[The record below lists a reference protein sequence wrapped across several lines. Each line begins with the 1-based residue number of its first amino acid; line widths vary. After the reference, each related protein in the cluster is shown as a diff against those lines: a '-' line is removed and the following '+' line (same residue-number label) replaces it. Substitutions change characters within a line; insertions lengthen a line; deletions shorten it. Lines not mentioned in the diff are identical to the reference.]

1 MGFEERITVDVSVL
15 VNNIE
20 NRLDELK
27 PFQYDSR
34 YRTLL
39 GEHFIKSMNSWERNI
54 RSRKDDPFTLVV
66 CGEFKRGKSSLIN
79 ALLGEE
85 VVTTNVTTE
94 TVTLNKISYGAHS
107 NEAILSG
114 GRRLRLKDEDLERD
128 NLEELIKEISEPIQ
142 QIEIKRPIEI
152 LKDVTI
158 IDTPGLGDSL
168 KDFSDLVDHA
178 LRQADAVI
186 YVFSVSYPLSQA
198 EQLFLKAE
206 VLPQRYTD
214 LFLVGNYCDVLRDKN
229 DYDRME
235 QLLQQRVE
243 GVLPGQKFWMVS
255 ALDELCIRLEEERP
269 NRKLSDLLADN
280 FAQFRKQLDYLVESK
295 REMVLPDRM
304 QRLLKG
310 MAIELEEQLQAMEE
324 GLAMDAKGVQEAMN
338 VLESHCAQQNEQ
350 QKKATEQIDAAIR
363 GMMEEALGWIR
374 ELVDR
379 MEKEVDNLRNV
390 SHEDLKKYYSFYC
403 METLQN
409 AINTCIEHHTIQL
422 YEQINEIS
430 ADLVKSLPN
439 ASKPEL
445 YDFQFA
451 LSNMTWT
458 NGDNFSYVCSMIPIA
473 AVQSLS
479 LVTEAIGGIWR
490 DSELKKKVPDLLGNI
505 REQYPDLKVSA
516 TRTVEESYEKMGK
529 TMKKQLDSFYNA
541 QVEQAKIKVE
551 QSAMVARQDAEKK
564 EEIRAAIATIRDVLA
579 QMQN

>member
-128 NLEELIKEISEPIQ
+128 NLEELIMEIGEPIQ

-269 NRKLSDLLADN
+269 NRKLGDLLADN

-310 MAIELEEQLQAMEE
+310 MAIELKEQLQAMEE
-324 GLAMDAKGVQEAMN
+324 GLAMDTKGVQEAMN

-379 MEKEVDNLRNV
+379 MEKEVDSLRNV
-390 SHEDLKKYYSFYC
+390 PHEDLKKYYSFYC

-422 YEQINEIS
+422 YEQLNEIS
-430 ADLVKSLPN
+430 ADLVKSLPS

-458 NGDNFSYVCSMIPIA
+458 NGDNFSYICSIVPIGII
-473 AVQSLS
+473 QSLS
-479 LVTEAIGGIWR
+479 IVTDAIGGIWR
-490 DSELKKKVPDLLGNI
+490 DSELKNKVPDLLSNI
-505 REQYPDLKVSA
+505 REQFPDLRHSA
-516 TRTVEESYEKMGK
+516 LCTVEGSYDRMGK

-564 EEIRAAIATIRDVLA
+564 EETRAAIATIRDVLA

>member
-15 VNNIE
+15 VNKIE

-128 NLEELIKEISEPIQ
+128 NLEELIKEVGEPIN

-198 EQLFLKAE
+198 EQLFIKTE
-206 VLPQRYTD
+206 ILPQRYTD

-229 DYDRME
+229 EYERME

-255 ALDELCIRLEEERP
+255 ALDELCIQLEEERP
-269 NRKLSDLLADN
+269 NRKLADLLADN
-280 FAQFRKQLDYLVESK
+280 FAQFRKQLGYLVESK

-310 MAIELEEQLQAMEE
+310 MTIELEEQLQAMEE
-324 GLAMDAKGVQEAMN
+324 GLAMDAKGIQEAMSA
-338 VLESHCAQQNEQ
+338 LESHCAQQNEQ

-379 MEKEVDNLRNV
+379 MEKEVDSLHSV
-390 SHEDLKKYYSFYC
+390 PHEDLKKYYSFYC

-422 YEQINEIS
+422 YEQLNKIS

-458 NGDNFSYVCSMIPIA
+458 NGDNFSYVCSMIPIGII
-473 AVQSLS
+473 QSLS
-479 LVTEAIGGIWR
+479 IVTDAIGGIWR

-505 REQYPDLKVSA
+505 REQFPDLRHSA
-516 TRTVEESYEKMGK
+516 LCTVEDSYGRMGK
-529 TMKKQLDSFYNA
+529 SMKKQLDTYYNA
-541 QVEQAKIKVE
+541 QLEQAKIKVE

-564 EEIRAAIATIRDVLA
+564 EEIRAAIATIREVLA

>member
-39 GEHFIKSMNSWERNI
+39 GEHFIKSMNNWERNI

-128 NLEELIKEISEPIQ
+128 NLEELIKEIGEPIQ

-269 NRKLSDLLADN
+269 NRKLSNLLTDN

-390 SHEDLKKYYSFYC
+390 PHEDLKKYYSFYC

-505 REQYPDLKVSA
+505 HEQYPDLKVSA

-529 TMKKQLDSFYNA
+529 TMVKQLDTYYNA

-579 QMQN
+579 KMQN

>member
-128 NLEELIKEISEPIQ
+128 NLEELIKEVGEPIN

-229 DYDRME
+229 EYDRME

-255 ALDELCIRLEEERP
+255 ALDELCIQLEEERP
-269 NRKLSDLLADN
+269 NRKLADLLADN
-280 FAQFRKQLDYLVESK
+280 FAQFRKQLGYLVESK

-310 MAIELEEQLQAMEE
+310 MTIELEEQLQAMEE
-324 GLAMDAKGVQEAMN
+324 GLAMDAKGIQEAMSA
-338 VLESHCAQQNEQ
+338 LESHCAQQNEQ

-379 MEKEVDNLRNV
+379 MEKEVDSLHSV
-390 SHEDLKKYYSFYC
+390 PHEDLKKYYSFYC

-422 YEQINEIS
+422 YEQLNKIS

-458 NGDNFSYVCSMIPIA
+458 NGDNFSYVCSMIPIGII
-473 AVQSLS
+473 QSLS
-479 LVTEAIGGIWR
+479 IVTDAIGGIWR

-505 REQYPDLKVSA
+505 REQFPDLRNSA
-516 TRTVEESYEKMGK
+516 LSTVEGSYDRMGK

-564 EEIRAAIATIRDVLA
+564 EEIRAAIATIREVLA

>member
-94 TVTLNKISYGAHS
+94 TVTQNKISYGAHS

-128 NLEELIKEISEPIQ
+128 NLEELIKEVGEPIN

-229 DYDRME
+229 EYDRME

-255 ALDELCIRLEEERP
+255 ALDELCIQLEEERP
-269 NRKLSDLLADN
+269 NRKLADLLADN
-280 FAQFRKQLDYLVESK
+280 FAQFRKQLGYLVESK

-310 MAIELEEQLQAMEE
+310 MTIELEEQLQAMEE
-324 GLAMDAKGVQEAMN
+324 GLAMDAKGIQEAMSA
-338 VLESHCAQQNEQ
+338 LESHCAQQNEQ

-379 MEKEVDNLRNV
+379 MEKEVDSLHSV
-390 SHEDLKKYYSFYC
+390 PHEDLKKYYSFYC

-422 YEQINEIS
+422 YEQLNKIS

-451 LSNMTWT
+451 LINMTWT
-458 NGDNFSYVCSMIPIA
+458 KGDNFSYVCSMIPIGII
-473 AVQSLS
+473 QSLS
-479 LVTEAIGGIWR
+479 IVTDAIGGIWR

-505 REQYPDLKVSA
+505 REQFPDLRNSA
-516 TRTVEESYEKMGK
+516 LSTVEGSYDRMGK

-564 EEIRAAIATIRDVLA
+564 EEIRAAIATIREVLA

>member
-15 VNNIE
+15 VNKIE

-128 NLEELIKEISEPIQ
+128 NLEELIKEVGEPIN

-198 EQLFLKAE
+198 EQLFIKTE
-206 VLPQRYTD
+206 ILPQRYTD

-229 DYDRME
+229 EYERME

-255 ALDELCIRLEEERP
+255 ALDELCIQLEEERP
-269 NRKLSDLLADN
+269 NRKLADLLADN
-280 FAQFRKQLDYLVESK
+280 FAQFRKQLGYLVESK

-310 MAIELEEQLQAMEE
+310 MTIELEEQLQAMEE
-324 GLAMDAKGVQEAMN
+324 GLAMDAKGIQEAMSA
-338 VLESHCAQQNEQ
+338 LESHCAQQNEQ

-379 MEKEVDNLRNV
+379 MEKEVDSLHSV
-390 SHEDLKKYYSFYC
+390 PHEDLKKYYSFYC

-422 YEQINEIS
+422 YEQLNKIS

-458 NGDNFSYVCSMIPIA
+458 NGDNFSYVCSMIPIGII
-473 AVQSLS
+473 QSLS
-479 LVTEAIGGIWR
+479 IVTDAIGGIWR

-505 REQYPDLKVSA
+505 REQFPDLRHSA
-516 TRTVEESYEKMGK
+516 LCTVEDSYGRMGK
-529 TMKKQLDSFYNA
+529 SMKKQLDTFYNA

-551 QSAMVARQDAEKK
+551 QSAMVARQDAQKK
-564 EEIRAAIATIRDVLA
+564 DEIRAAIATIREVLA